1 MCWSQTLALV
11 GIRIQSSLL
20 FTYSQFREIRFY
32 RLKISVNRE
41 TCSLLLHMGA
51 HTMVRDSNRWT
62 TFHHCAAGGC
72 VRTTK
77 ALLAYHSTLQLEA
90 TDQDGNTP
98 LHIAARCGNVGIVEL
113 MLSRGADVTVFNK
126 QMMTCLDVAIEYGK
140 EKVAE
145 VLIKNDQ

>member
-1 MCWSQTLALV
+1 M
-11 GIRIQSSLL
+11 
-20 FTYSQFREIRFY
+20 
-32 RLKISVNRE
+32 
-41 TCSLLLHMGA
+41 
-51 HTMVRDSNRWT
+51 
-62 TFHHCAAGGC
+62 
-72 VRTTK
+72 RTTE